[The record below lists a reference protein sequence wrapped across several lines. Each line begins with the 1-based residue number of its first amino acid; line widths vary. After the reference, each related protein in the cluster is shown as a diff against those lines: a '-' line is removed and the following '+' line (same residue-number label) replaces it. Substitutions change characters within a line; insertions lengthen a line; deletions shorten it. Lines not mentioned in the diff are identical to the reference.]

1 LATDKQ
7 ILANQLNAK
16 KSTGPRTRTGKRR
29 VRKNA
34 IKHGL
39 AAVATDEETDAIA
52 DGLLAYVNVGQDRSV
67 IARERARDVAELQ
80 SLIIRARAAKAQL
93 LKNSSDAPGLGEM
106 LDQYRRIDRY
116 EHRALSRRKTLLRD
130 MY

>member
-1 LATDKQ
+1 MATDKQ
-7 ILANQLNAK
+7 ILANQRNAK
-16 KSTGPRTRTGKRR
+16 KSTGPRSNAGKGR

-39 AAVATDEETDAIA
+39 AAVAADEETDAIA
-52 DGLLAYVNVGQDRSV
+52 DGLLADLYADQDRSV

-80 SLIIRARAAKAQL
+80 SLIIRARAAKAGL
-93 LKNSSDAPGLGEM
+93 LKNASDEPDLEEL
-106 LDQYRRIDRY
+106 LDKYRRIDRY
-116 EHRALSRRKTLLRD
+116 EQRALSRRKTLLRD